1 MNKKIIMVD
10 DEIDI
15 LNGYQRNLRKYF
27 NIKTFTDPFEALD
40 FISESE
46 DYAVIVSDYKMP
58 RMNGSELLEKTKK
71 NRPDMIRIMVTGY
84 ADIDIAMNAVNRGNV
99 FRFLTKPISAENLI
113 ESIYSGIEFY
123 DSIMVER
130 ELLDKTLKGSVKL
143 LIELMTLSSPLIFSK
158 AVRLRK
164 SAKKICDVIKIDKL
178 WEMEIAALLS
188 QIGCLTLP
196 QEIVEKKFNG
206 MELTVEEEI
215 IFHSHPEIGKNL
227 IKNIPKLESIAEY
240 IFYQNHDF
248 SYFDKISGIKINSEL
263 PLISRILKVV
273 SDFDYLKQMGID
285 DDSAIRRLISKSY
298 KYDNDILNTF
308 DKLLTGNFSLNTIK
322 SLPLRQLRVGMTL
335 AEDIKDSKGIVLI
348 RSGYELTDVILMH
361 LVNAAK
367 VRVINEPVRVFD

>member
-196 QEIVEKKFNG
+196 QEIVEK
-206 MELTVEEEI
+206 
-215 IFHSHPEIGKNL
+215 
-227 IKNIPKLESIAEY
+227 
-240 IFYQNHDF
+240 
-248 SYFDKISGIKINSEL
+248 NSM
-263 PLISRILKVV
+263 VW
-273 SDFDYLKQMGID
+273 
-285 DDSAIRRLISKSY
+285 
-298 KYDNDILNTF
+298 N
-308 DKLLTGNFSLNTIK
+308 
-322 SLPLRQLRVGMTL
+322 
-335 AEDIKDSKGIVLI
+335 
-348 RSGYELTDVILMH
+348 
-361 LVNAAK
+361 
-367 VRVINEPVRVFD
+367 